1 MGDKLEEEKEE
12 DDDEIIN
19 AEEVDIKDLDQLER
33 KDSVVGKL
41 KRQLSRMSM
50 KKKDRTISITEVSSR
65 ITCLKGR

>member
-1 MGDKLEEEKEE
+1 MGDKLEEEKDE
-12 DDDEIIN
+12 DDNEIIN

-50 KKKDRTISITEVSSR
+50 KKKDRTISVTEVSSR
-65 ITCLKGR
+65 N

>member
-1 MGDKLEEEKEE
+1 MGDKLEEEKDE
-12 DDDEIIN
+12 DEDEIIN

>member
-1 MGDKLEEEKEE
+1 MGDKLEEEKDE
-12 DDDEIIN
+12 DEDEIIN

-65 ITCLKGR
+65 ITCLKGL

>member
-65 ITCLKGR
+65 N

>member
-1 MGDKLEEEKEE
+1 MGDKLEEEKDE
-12 DDDEIIN
+12 DDNEIIN

-50 KKKDRTISITEVSSR
+50 KKKDRTISITEVSFR
-65 ITCLKGR
+65 NPGNL

>member
-50 KKKDRTISITEVSSR
+50 KKKDRTISVTEVSSR
-65 ITCLKGR
+65 N